1 MKSIKEVDGVTYIT
15 VGEMGRRIERTAS
28 VIKTWYQWAQLFPEK
43 AEERPPLPQTYSAL
57 DAKGTL
63 FFREED
69 IPLLFAFRD
78 AIQYG
83 DMAMINQSKWGKRG
97 ANVKQEKETVMV
109 TEPLRAHPTS
119 SLTPKEI
126 LKEIVEKSMHIFCGQ
141 VANGRVE
148 IENEA
153 SMQLQIGYIMRT
165 IGELYQ
171 FSPDQTFTIRLE
183 TRFDHESNLTKSNSR
198 RAKIDIVLELMT
210 EDETESCAIELKH
223 FQKAYGAEPN
233 HRYSI
238 FADIS
243 NLEQYI
249 QSGRFSFGV
258 FICGTDHLHYVQHD
272 SYSAKAKDFDARHG
286 SVYRAGTKLVYHSD
300 EGAKTTFPPIT
311 LQKDHQFAWTQTGSL
326 YFMTHV
332 ID

>member
-1 MKSIKEVDGVTYIT
+1 MRSVKEVDGVTYIT
-15 VGEMGRRIERTAS
+15 VGEIGRRIERTAS
-28 VIKTWYQWAQLFPEK
+28 VIKTWYQWAHLFPEK
-43 AEERPPLPQTYSAL
+43 AAERPALPQTFSAL

-69 IPLLFAFRD
+69 TPLLLAFRD

-83 DMAMINQSKWGKRG
+83 DMAMINQAKWGKRG
-97 ANVKQEKETVMV
+97 EAGKQETEAAVTVESL
-109 TEPLRAHPTS
+109 TAHPTATLS
-119 SLTPKEI
+119 SKEI
-126 LKEIVEKSMHIFCGQ
+126 LKQIVENSMHIFYGQ
-141 VANGRVE
+141 VANGRVQ

-165 IGELYQ
+165 LGELYQ
-171 FSPDQTFTIRLE
+171 FSPEQTFTIRLE
-183 TRFDHESNLTKSNSR
+183 TRFDHDTNLTKSNSR
-198 RAKIDIVLELMT
+198 RAKIDIVLELT
-210 EDETESCAIELKH
+210 DADETESCAIELKY

-258 FICGTDHLHYVQHD
+258 FICGTDHLHYVQHGA
-272 SYSAKAKDFDARHG
+272 YSAKAKDFDARHG
-286 SVYRAGTKLVYHSD
+286 SVYHAGTELIYHSD

-311 LQKDHQFAWTQTGSL
+311 LQKDHRFAWTQTGNL

-332 ID
+332 IE